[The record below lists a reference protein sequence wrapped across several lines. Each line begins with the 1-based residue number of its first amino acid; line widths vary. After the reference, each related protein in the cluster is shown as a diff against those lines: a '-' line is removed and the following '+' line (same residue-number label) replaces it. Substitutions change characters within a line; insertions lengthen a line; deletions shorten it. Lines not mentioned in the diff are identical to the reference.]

1 MLLCWSV
8 RMCTWDFSDAAQ
20 ATALGRGAAKVVALG
35 GSAGSGT
42 EPPALLFFFGG
53 CAGLGGRSAL
63 LARPFGVSLAL
74 GAGLGFSEMG
84 ITAEALLEAGAVTE
98 MSDEL
103 SSEVDSSLASSTGAA
118 EAEGTAAGRI
128 S

>member
-1 MLLCWSV
+1 MLPCWSV

-63 LARPFGVSLAL
+63 LARPFGVSLA
-74 GAGLGFSEMG
+74 FSEMG
-84 ITAEALLEAGAVTE
+84 ITVEALLEAGAVTE

-118 EAEGTAAGRI
+118 EAEGSAAGRI